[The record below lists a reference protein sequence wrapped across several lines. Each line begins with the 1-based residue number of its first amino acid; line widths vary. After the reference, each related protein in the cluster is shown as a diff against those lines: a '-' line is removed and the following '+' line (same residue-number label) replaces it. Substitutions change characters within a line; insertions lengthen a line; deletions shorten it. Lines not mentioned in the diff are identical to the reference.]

1 MSPDAQA
8 EMDRLLDSAL
18 RVAQSNLAQAAE
30 FEPFAIVLDPGGRVL
45 EVGLDVSG
53 LGKHPESDAL
63 INNATRHLRQAK
75 DEAHCTALVIN
86 TRLSKERTDAVE
98 IRLEHKERAALVVL
112 LRYKRANFGN
122 KVEYG
127 DLSAFSGAHE
137 VWA

>member
-63 INNATRHLRQAK
+63 ISNATRHLRQAK
-75 DEAHCTALVIN
+75 DAAHCTALVIN

-112 LRYKRANFGN
+112 LRYKRASFGN